1 MKRYSIGLILFSI
14 FIMNNVCG
22 QQTDKKKSIW
32 EKYNEARTEKRLKD
46 LEQSDY
52 EDETLN
58 MLNLMI
64 NNNKNSVLSEEG
76 LTNKQLINKLILNDK
91 DKTMFINN
99 LIEKVIILE
108 EKVIL
113 LEDKLYY
120 ITNRV
125 EKLDGEK
132 N

>member
-1 MKRYSIGLILFSI
+1 
-14 FIMNNVCG
+14 
-22 QQTDKKKSIW
+22 
-32 EKYNEARTEKRLKD
+32 LKD
-46 LEQSDY
+46 LEQSNYD
-52 EDETLN
+52 DETLN
-58 MLNLMI
+58 LLNSII

-76 LTNKQLINKLILNDK
+76 LTNKKLIMNDK

-99 LIEKVIILE
+99 LIEKVFLLE

-113 LEDKLYY
+113 LEDRLYY

-125 EKLDGEK
+125 EKLEGEK